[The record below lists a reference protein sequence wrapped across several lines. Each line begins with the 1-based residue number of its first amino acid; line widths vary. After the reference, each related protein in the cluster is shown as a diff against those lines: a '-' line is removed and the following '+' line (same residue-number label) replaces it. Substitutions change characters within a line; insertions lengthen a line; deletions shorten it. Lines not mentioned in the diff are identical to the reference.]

1 MKKIKRAFT
10 STLNWFKLVWFLPE
24 VLGKDSPSIVLIL
37 IRKFINLEGAYFDA
51 DIYLGRSIQKSINL
65 LNSLVEYY
73 EKTKSEITLNQ
84 IMTVLKEEF
93 IERK

>member
-1 MKKIKRAFT
+1 MKKFRRAFI
-10 STLNWFKLVWFLPE
+10 STLNWFKLLWFLPK
-24 VLGKDSPSIVLIL
+24 VLGKDDPSIVLTL
-37 IRKFINLEGAYFDA
+37 INKFIALEGAYFDA

-84 IMTVLKEEF
+84 IMTVLREEF